1 MARVWGTEGWRLGWC
16 LFLEWA
22 RREEQAEGDGVLA
35 GWPRRREKRVPPPV
49 ASLGTLGL
57 WLQVGRGDA
66 RAHGSL
72 SLVTVFPISLSLPSQ
87 PLNSYPLFLSQ
98 NLPLQLKP

>member
-35 GWPRRREKRVPPPV
+35 GWPRRREEGPSSGGQFGHPGTV
-49 ASLGTLGL
+49 AA
-57 WLQVGRGDA
+57 GRQ
-66 RAHGSL
+66 R
-72 SLVTVFPISLSLPSQ
+72 
-87 PLNSYPLFLSQ
+87 
-98 NLPLQLKP
+98 